1 MMTPYP
7 TYKAPIID
15 PALAQLRNR
24 LFSRG
29 REFSTPFGTGLAQWE
44 IQSGSPSFSAV
55 CSFELILGAESWFVQ
70 FSDLSCVLW
79 HEAFSTDPD
88 GFTLADLPEEVQKA
102 VLFSLLSPSL
112 QLLQETMGTS
122 AGIRNIEIL
131 SSPKAPASESLSFKV
146 RLSGG
151 QSSDHVFFAAF
162 TPASRSAALTASEY
176 LLHRPLKPNPALA
189 GAIASIPLEVAVETG
204 YLFLKAEELSTLNA
218 EDLLLPEAWLL
229 AEKRAKLRIY
239 HGENAVLT
247 GECLLQNGATVL
259 ETPLSAEVE
268 NSMDSN
274 NTNDIEIRLSFELD
288 RRLITVGELSS
299 IAPGFTFPI
308 SGSEDSLVTVRA
320 NGKAIARG
328 RLVDMNGTFGV
339 QLTETL

>member
-1 MMTPYP
+1 MMPYP
-7 TYKAPIID
+7 TYKAPLVD
-15 PALAQLRNR
+15 PALVQLRNR

-29 REFSTPFGTGLAQWE
+29 RTFSTPFGTGLAEWE
-44 IQSGSPSFSAV
+44 IRSGAPSFPAV
-55 CSFELILGAESWFVQ
+55 CSFELVLGTESWFVQ
-70 FSDLSCVLW
+70 LSDLTCVLR
-79 HEAFSTDPD
+79 HEAFSADPE
-88 GFTLADLPEEVQKA
+88 GFTLADLPAEVQKA

-112 QLLQETMGTS
+112 QLLQEVMGTS

-131 SSPKAPASESLSFKV
+131 SSPKMPSPESLNFKV
-146 RLSGG
+146 RLSSG
-151 QSSDHVFFAAF
+151 QSADHAFFAAF
-162 TPASRSAALTASEY
+162 TPAGRSAAVNAAEC
-176 LLHRPLKPNPALA
+176 LLHCPLKANPALA
-189 GAIASIPLEVAVETG
+189 GAVASIPLEVALETG

-218 EDLLLPEAWLL
+218 EDLLLPEAWFL

-247 GECLLQNGATVL
+247 GECSLQSGVPVL

-268 NSMDSN
+268 NSMDN
-274 NTNDIEIRLSFELD
+274 TTNDIEIRLSFELD